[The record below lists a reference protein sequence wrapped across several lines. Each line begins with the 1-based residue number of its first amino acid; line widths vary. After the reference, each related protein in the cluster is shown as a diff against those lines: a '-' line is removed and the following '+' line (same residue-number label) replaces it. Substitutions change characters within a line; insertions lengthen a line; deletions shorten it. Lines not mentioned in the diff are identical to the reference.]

1 MAYQR
6 KYIGDQKS
14 PKSPTIMD
22 TLSKSLTAE
31 AEWLDKDEFLDVI
44 YWLRQIMG
52 VCLGII
58 WGVLHIKGV
67 LGLVG
72 FLAVNTIIT
81 YVYFN
86 AFQKVDEEEYG
97 GITEILKE
105 GLMTSF
111 SSFLVAWIIVY
122 SAVHF
127 D

>member
-1 MAYQR
+1 ME
-6 KYIGDQKS
+6 
-14 PKSPTIMD
+14 TFN
-22 TLSKSLTAE
+22 KSLTAE
-31 AEWLDKDEFLDVI
+31 AEWRDKDEFLDVI

-52 VCLGII
+52 VCLGIL
-58 WGVLHIKGV
+58 WGILHIKGV

-72 FLAVNTIIT
+72 FLAVNTVIT
-81 YVYFN
+81 YIYFN
-86 AFQKVDEEEYG
+86 TFQKVEEEEYG

-122 SAVHF
+122 SGVHF